1 MNDLDKIDCPYQLEL
16 EVYLL
21 ERKLYFKMLKK
32 GLVWNSYVNNW
43 TSIEDF
49 QKDMRKNLA
58 KFLIELYHK
67 ENGKVINAY
76 GQAIDP
82 QKLKKERNN
91 GY

>member
-21 ERKLYFKMLKK
+21 DRKLYFKMLKK
-32 GLVWNSYVNNW
+32 GIVWNSYVNNW

-82 QKLKKERNN
+82 QKLKKIKK
-91 GY
+91 GV

>member
-82 QKLKKERNN
+82 QKLKKIKK
-91 GY
+91 GV